1 VGLEELSIEKV
12 RFSRP
17 ALEPENALNAR
28 TYETM
33 FVRAETLFCIC
44 QWLKLSQDN
53 WRQPTLILIAF

>member
-1 VGLEELSIEKV
+1 MGLEELSIEKV

-33 FVRAETLFCIC
+33 FVKAGKQAAAGVRATG
-44 QWLKLSQDN
+44 
-53 WRQPTLILIAF
+53 

>member
-17 ALEPENALNAR
+17 ALEPENALNAQ

-33 FVRAETLFCIC
+33 FVR
-44 QWLKLSQDN
+44 SM
-53 WRQPTLILIAF
+53 P